1 MTTTARLGKKTLTIT
16 VDSSRKVSAVDAR
29 GGIYIGDGMAASDG
43 CADVELYWYGAP
55 RVGIQR
61 VGRLIVDKDRAYFA

>member
-1 MTTTARLGKKTLTIT
+1 MTTTTARLGKKTLTIT

-29 GGIYIGDGMAASDG
+29 GVVYIGDGMAASDG
-43 CADVELYWYGAP
+43 CADVELYLFG
-55 RVGIQR
+55 VER